1 MHEVIIVM
9 KPKTIYS
16 ENSNILK
23 VLLQAKLVDKLK
35 MNRKIT
41 KEGFDFILSP
51 TSNQV
56 VVSLKNYNLR

>member
-9 KPKTIYS
+9 KPKTIYH
-16 ENSNILK
+16 EQSNVMK

-51 TSNQV
+51 TSTQV
-56 VVSLKNYNLR
+56 CLIF